1 MPVLTDFEQLVSV
14 GKNRTVKLSP
24 GSLAV
29 LFSAL
34 DLIGQLHQWRGGSS
48 KLSTAEVDAID
59 SYVSTA
65 AHELMVGVHVKE
77 IGEPFA
83 LFVPEPPEGALALDG
98 SAVLWNQYPLLAEK
112 VPGHWIVG
120 PFIELPDMRTR
131 GLFGVGSGTNGFEV
145 YAGETFGSDFHTL
158 TVNEIPS
165 HDHQQRYGATSG
177 MIQDNGF
184 TGGQSAGTTPAGTPY
199 TPLTTASAG
208 GGQPHPNMP
217 PGVGVYWFIQAE

>member
-1 MPVLTDFEQLVSV
+1 MPVLADFEELVSV
-14 GKNRTVKLSP
+14 GNERTVKLSSS
-24 GSLAV
+24 SLAV

-34 DLIGQLHQWRGGSS
+34 DLIGQLHQWRGESS
-48 KLSTAEVDAID
+48 KLSTAEIDAID

-83 LFVPEPPEGALALDG
+83 LFVPEPPVGALALDG
-98 SAVLWNQYPLLAEK
+98 SAVLLEQYPLLAEK

-145 YAGETFGSDFHTL
+145 YVGETFGSDFHTL
-158 TVNEIPS
+158 TVNELPE
-165 HDHQQRYGATSG
+165 HDHSLPLSASTSG
-177 MIQDNGF
+177 GSAIFANANRLQQSTKLTSK
-184 TGGQSAGTTPAGTPY
+184 TGGNA
-199 TPLTTASAG
+199 
-208 GGQPHPNMP
+208 PHPNMP
-217 PGVGVYWFIQAE
+217 PGIGVYWFIQAE